1 MSASLTKEQ
10 WQQIDPLIFACNIL
24 GAIQAIRS
32 ALGCGIVDA
41 IEFALTGNIT
51 RLAGAGTAELSV
63 KLHAPHVDS
72 SKKP

>member
-41 IEFALTGNIT
+41 IEVHVERYREL
-51 RLAGAGTAELSV
+51 RAEQPERFRC
-63 KLHAPHVDS
+63 PHEEYWRETYS
-72 SKKP
+72 